1 LGDSEV
7 TLRFAPYIENKHV
20 SAMDEAVAART
31 AVIDNSPYAAYSAI
45 SADDAFLGVG
55 IILSSFSSMYDT
67 FGKHL
72 SGLDID
78 SLFTNAIADKI
89 ADTET
94 VVKSEIALLDDS
106 IDQAQEQ
113 KLLSRSLN
121 SSNSSTFVIAQANI
135 ERNRIKK
142 TTEFRLAVKYSLIP
156 GVVETW
162 VKTLSWDKSLVT
174 QYAKS
179 LKDYYLCRINSSD
192 YGYKIK
198 SNDALWP
205 INVLGYELSMIAA
218 MTGSSATNKVMT
230 PKERSDL
237 SKGLLVASYT
247 ATGAQIGSSIVP
259 GWGTV
264 IGGVVGFVVGIGVML
279 LE

>member
-1 LGDSEV
+1 LSDDTV